1 MAAYD
6 VPIDAVAHPV
16 DIDPRRAADLTW
28 VAQCPETTGSDAPAT
43 GPDIGTATVT
53 GATGPLRCLGDNGW
67 LWALTPP
74 DRVPT
79 GGGVEVTTLALSP
92 LQGIESRIVAAYE
105 PMPFEDFPFAESETL
120 FAAEPSADE
129 GSGSAPG
136 GAPRGSENREAAR
149 VTLADLDADGKAMIE
164 VADSELSQLS
174 VRTEGV
180 GRFWLEPVD
189 PADGAITSQGPA
201 GDTFGTILGRDGYWI
216 SWTDQ
221 PASWPIFP
229 ITDAGAPAGR
239 LTVRVEGYEQGSFEL
254 RVFGQFPEGE
264 QP

>member
-1 MAAYD
+1 VAAYD
-6 VPIDAVAHPV
+6 VPTDAVAHPV

-53 GATGPLRCLGDNGW
+53 DATGPLRCLGDNGW

-105 PMPFEDFPFAESETL
+105 PVPFEDFPFDQ
-120 FAAEPSADE
+120 AEPMVSFPAPDVGTAPAEEGQLDLEHRESARITMD
-129 GSGSAPG
+129 
-136 GAPRGSENREAAR
+136 
-149 VTLADLDADGKAMIE
+149 DLDADGRATFE
-164 VADSELSQLS
+164 VPESDMTELCVL
-174 VRTEGV
+174 TEGV
-180 GRFWLEPVD
+180 GRFRLESVAPV
-189 PADGAITSQGPA
+189 DGAITTASQG
-201 GDTFGTILGRDGYWI
+201 GSLVGKGLERDGWWT

-221 PASWPIFP
+221 GATWPITP
-229 ITDAGAPAGR
+229 ETERGVLADQV
-239 LTVRVEGYEQGSFEL
+239 TVQAEGYEQGSFEL